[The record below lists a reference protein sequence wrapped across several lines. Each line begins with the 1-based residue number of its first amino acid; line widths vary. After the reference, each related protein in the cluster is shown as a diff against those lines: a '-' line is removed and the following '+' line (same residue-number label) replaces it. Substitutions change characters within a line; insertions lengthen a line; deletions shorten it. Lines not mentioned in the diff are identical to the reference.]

1 MNKEIN
7 SSISL
12 ISHIHSLSQDF
23 VCQQLSQL
31 GLQDFVSSHGNILFQ
46 LSKNGPMSM
55 RDLAKSINR
64 DKSTTTVLVRKLEN
78 EGFIKT
84 SCDKNDKRSKNLEL
98 TEKGLDLKV
107 KTDEISSKLL
117 ETFYDGFSEDEKEQF
132 YSFLKR
138 VSHNFEK

>member
-98 TEKGLDLKV
+98 TEKGLVLKV

>member
-31 GLQDFVSSHGNILFQ
+31 GLLDFVSSHGNILFQ

-55 RDLAKSINR
+55 RDLAKNINR

-98 TEKGLDLKV
+98 TEKGLVLKV